1 MASISTRI
9 AGIFFMIV
17 FPPFSDEGIDLLNY
31 ITLFRTLE
39 KSRPLREAASER
51 LYRYIE
57 LPSPESYGDVLMFLD
72 FWRDVESLLRDAMDR
87 CGFLLPETGGKVD
100 GNDLLL
106 ETSPHADLAS
116 TVSFRLAP
124 VLKRKPADISRNLLE
139 AIVPDEGGTVDRVEA
154 MGPYLNFFASRR
166 FLDSAVRE
174 AEGDRCWTGSMT
186 ERVIVEHTSANPN
199 GPLHVGHI
207 RNSVIGDTLVRILR
221 RAGCEVEAQY
231 YVNDMGRQIAIV
243 VWGCGRYPLDGSK
256 ADHAIAKV
264 YIQANKDLV
273 ADPGLKEGV
282 DRLMQLYEGADEET
296 ADKFREA
303 VNYALSGIDETLR
316 RLNIRH
322 DSYHWESEFVRDGS
336 TARIFDR
343 LEATGLTGW
352 KEGSLQLDLSGEGF
366 EKKLVLK
373 RSDGT
378 SLYTTRDLAYH
389 KWKAD
394 RSERMIDVLG
404 ADHKLISGQLR
415 ASLRLMGVREPEIV
429 IFEFVS
435 LPTGSMSTR
444 KGKFISTDELLDE
457 VEARAYEEVTAR
469 RPEEGEEF
477 RRSVAKDVA
486 LGAVRYDVVRVSPEK
501 ATVFDWKAALDFE
514 KLSAPFIQ
522 YSHAR
527 ASSILDK
534 AEAFADFDPA
544 ILTSPEEV
552 DLIRKI
558 SQFDLAIQVAAREL
572 KPHLLATYARELA
585 EVFNQFYRSSP
596 VLEADPGIKE
606 ARLALVKAARNCL
619 RATLET
625 LGIPA
630 LESM

>member
-1 MASISTRI
+1 
-9 AGIFFMIV
+9 
-17 FPPFSDEGIDLLNY
+17 
-31 ITLFRTLE
+31 
-39 KSRPLREAASER
+39 
-51 LYRYIE
+51 
-57 LPSPESYGDVLMFLD
+57 MFLD

-282 DRLMQLYEGADEET
+282 DRLMQLYEGADEKT

-336 TARIFDR
+336 TALIFDR

-352 KEGSLQLDLSGEGF
+352 EEGSLQLDLSGEGF

-444 KGKFISTDELLDE
+444 KGKFISTDELLEE

>member
-1 MASISTRI
+1 
-9 AGIFFMIV
+9 
-17 FPPFSDEGIDLLNY
+17 
-31 ITLFRTLE
+31 
-39 KSRPLREAASER
+39 
-51 LYRYIE
+51 
-57 LPSPESYGDVLMFLD
+57 MFLD

-87 CGFLLPETGGKVD
+87 CGFMLPETEAKIN

-116 TVSFRLAP
+116 TISFRLAP
-124 VLKRKPADISRNLLE
+124 LLKKNPAKISQQLKE
-139 AIVPDEGGTVDRVEA
+139 AIVTDENGTVDRVEA

-174 AEGDRCWTGSMT
+174 AEGDRCWTGSLVG
-186 ERVIVEHTSANPN
+186 RVIVEHTSANPN

-207 RNSVIGDTLVRILR
+207 RNSVIGDTLVRILL
-221 RAGCEVEAQY
+221 RAGCDVEAQY

-243 VWGCGRYPLDGSK
+243 VWGCCRYPLDDSK

-264 YIQANKDLV
+264 YIQANKDL
-273 ADPGLKEGV
+273 AAEPELKAGV
-282 DRLMQLYEGADEET
+282 DRLMQLYEFGDPDT
-296 ADKFREA
+296 AAKFKAA
-303 VNYALSGIDETLR
+303 VDYALSGIEETLR
-316 RLNIRH
+316 RLHISH
-322 DSYHWESEFVRDGS
+322 DSYHWEGEFVRDGS
-336 TARIFDR
+336 TAEVVKA
-343 LEATGLTGW
+343 LESTGLTEW
-352 KEGSLQLDLSGEGF
+352 DEGSLQLDLSGEGF

-389 KWKAD
+389 KWKAE
-394 RSERMIDVLG
+394 RSDRMIDVLG
-404 ADHKLISGQLR
+404 ADHKLISSQLV
-415 ASLRLMGVREPEIV
+415 AALRLMGVREPEIV

-457 VEARAYEEVTAR
+457 VEAQAYKEVTAR
-469 RPEEGEEF
+469 RPEESEDF
-477 RRSVAKDVA
+477 RRAVAKDVA
-486 LGAVRYDVVRVSPEK
+486 LGAVRYDVVKVSPDK

-527 ASSILDK
+527 ACSILDK
-534 AEAFADFDPA
+534 AGDFGEFDPRL
-544 ILTSPEEV
+544 LTAPEEV
-552 DLIRKI
+552 DLIKKI
-558 SQFDLAIQVAAREL
+558 SSFDLSVEVAAQEL
-572 KPHLLATYARELA
+572 KPHMLATYARELA
-585 EVFNQFYRSSP
+585 ETFNQFYRSSP
-596 VLEADPGIKE
+596 VLEADPGVRE

>member
-1 MASISTRI
+1 
-9 AGIFFMIV
+9 
-17 FPPFSDEGIDLLNY
+17 
-31 ITLFRTLE
+31 
-39 KSRPLREAASER
+39 
-51 LYRYIE
+51 
-57 LPSPESYGDVLMFLD
+57 MFLD

-87 CGFLLPETGGKVD
+87 CGFLLPETEAKIN
-100 GNDLLL
+100 GNELLL

-116 TVSFRLAP
+116 TISFRLAP
-124 VLKRKPADISRNLLE
+124 LLKKNPAEISRKLAE
-139 AIVPDEGGTVDRVEA
+139 AIVIEENGTVGRVES

-166 FLDSAVRE
+166 FLDEAVRE
-174 AEGDRCWTGSMT
+174 AEGDSCWTGSLT

-243 VWGCGRYPLDGSK
+243 VWGCGRYPLDDSK

-264 YIQANKDLV
+264 YIQANKDL
-273 ADPGLKEGV
+273 AAEPDLKAGV
-282 DRLMQLYEGADEET
+282 DRLMQLYESGDSET
-296 ADKFREA
+296 AAKFKSA
-303 VNYALSGIDETLR
+303 VDYALSGIEETLR
-316 RLNIRH
+316 RLNIAH
-322 DSYHWESEFVRDGS
+322 DSYHWEGEFVRDGS
-336 TARIFDR
+336 TAGVVKA
-343 LEATGLTGW
+343 LESTGLTEW
-352 KEGSLQLDLSGEGF
+352 DEGAFQLDLSGEGF
-366 EKKLVLK
+366 EKRLVLK

-389 KWKAD
+389 KWKAENSD
-394 RSERMIDVLG
+394 RMIDVLG
-404 ADHKLISGQLR
+404 ADHKLISSQLK
-415 ASLRLMGVREPEIV
+415 AALRLMGVREPEIV

-444 KGKFISTDELLDE
+444 KGKFISTDDLLDE
-457 VEARAYEEVTAR
+457 VEAQAYKEVTAR
-469 RPEEGEEF
+469 RPEEAEEF
-477 RRSVAKDVA
+477 RRAVAKDVA
-486 LGAVRYDVVRVSPEK
+486 LGAVRYDVVKVSPDK

-527 ASSILDK
+527 ACSILDK
-534 AEAFADFDPA
+534 AGDFGEFDPRL
-544 ILTSPEEV
+544 LTGPEEV
-552 DLIRKI
+552 DLVKKI
-558 SQFDLAIQVAAREL
+558 STFDLAVELAAREL

-585 EVFNQFYRSSP
+585 ETFNQFYRSSP
-596 VLEADPGIKE
+596 VLEADPGVRE

-619 RATLET
+619 RATLDT

>member
-1 MASISTRI
+1 
-9 AGIFFMIV
+9 
-17 FPPFSDEGIDLLNY
+17 
-31 ITLFRTLE
+31 
-39 KSRPLREAASER
+39 
-51 LYRYIE
+51 
-57 LPSPESYGDVLMFLD
+57 MFLD

-87 CGFLLPETGGKVD
+87 CGFLLPETEGKVN
-100 GNDLLL
+100 GNELML

-116 TVSFRLAP
+116 TISFRLAP
-124 VLKRKPADISRNLLE
+124 VLKRKPADISQKILE

-154 MGPYLNFFASRR
+154 MGPYLNFFSSRR
-166 FLDSAVRE
+166 FLDSAIRE

-207 RNSVIGDTLVRILR
+207 RNSVIGDTLARILR
-221 RAGCEVEAQY
+221 RAGCDVESQY

-264 YIQANKDLV
+264 YIQANKDLI
-273 ADPGLKEGV
+273 AEPGLKEEV
-282 DRLMQLYEGADEET
+282 DRLMQLYEGGDETT
-296 ADKFREA
+296 AERFREA
-303 VNYALSGIDETLR
+303 VEYALSGIEETLR
-316 RLNIRH
+316 RLNISH
-322 DSYHWESEFVRDGS
+322 DSYRWESEFVRDGS
-336 TARIFDR
+336 TGRIFEG

-352 KEGSLQLDLSGEGF
+352 EEGSLQLDLSGEGF

-389 KWKAD
+389 RWKAE
-394 RSERMIDVLG
+394 RSNRMIDVLG
-404 ADHKLISGQLR
+404 ADHKLISGQLK
-415 ASLRLMGVREPEIV
+415 AALRLMGIREPEIV

-457 VEARAYEEVTAR
+457 VEAQAFKEVTAR
-469 RPEEGEEF
+469 RPQEGEDF
-477 RRSVAKDVA
+477 RRSVAKEVA
-486 LGAVRYDVVRVSPEK
+486 LGAVRYDVVKVSPEK
-501 ATVFDWKAALDFE
+501 ATTFDWKAALDFE

-527 ASSILDK
+527 ACSILDK
-534 AEAFADFDPA
+534 AGAIGDFDPGL
-544 ILTSPEEV
+544 LTGVEEV

-558 SQFDLAIQVAAREL
+558 SQFDLNIDQAAREL

-585 EVFNQFYRSSP
+585 ESFNQFYRSSP
-596 VLEADPGIKE
+596 VLEADPGLRE

-619 RATLET
+619 RATLDT

>member
-1 MASISTRI
+1 
-9 AGIFFMIV
+9 
-17 FPPFSDEGIDLLNY
+17 
-31 ITLFRTLE
+31 
-39 KSRPLREAASER
+39 
-51 LYRYIE
+51 
-57 LPSPESYGDVLMFLD
+57 MFLD
-72 FWRDVESLLRDAMDR
+72 FWRDVESLLSDALDR
-87 CGFLLPETGGKVD
+87 CGYVLPKNDGKVD
-100 GNDLLL
+100 GNELLL

-116 TVSFRLAP
+116 TISFRLAP
-124 VLKRKPADISRNLLE
+124 ILKKNPAKISQELKE
-139 AIVPDEGGTVDRVEA
+139 AIATDEKGTVERVEA

-166 FLDSAVRE
+166 FLDSAVLE
-174 AEGDRCWTGSMT
+174 AEGDRCWTGSLT
-186 ERVIVEHTSANPN
+186 DRVIVEHTSANPN

-207 RNSVIGDTLVRILR
+207 RNSVIGDSLVRILR

-243 VWGCGRYPLDGSK
+243 VWGCGRYPLDDSK

-264 YIQANKDLV
+264 YIQANKDLA
-273 ADPGLKEGV
+273 ADPELKAGV
-282 DRLMQLYEGADEET
+282 DRLMQLYESGDPET
-296 ADKFREA
+296 AAKFKSA
-303 VNYALSGIDETLR
+303 VDYALSGIEETLR
-316 RLNIRH
+316 RLNISH
-322 DSYHWESEFVRDGS
+322 DSYHWEGEFVRDGS
-336 TARIFDR
+336 TAEVVKA
-343 LEATGLTGW
+343 LEATGLSEW
-352 KEGSLQLDLSGEGF
+352 EEGALQLDLTDRGF

-389 KWKAD
+389 KWKAEQSD
-394 RSERMIDVLG
+394 RMIDVLG
-404 ADHKLISGQLR
+404 ADHKLISSQLV
-415 ASLRLMGVREPEIV
+415 AALRLMGVREPEIV

-457 VEARAYEEVTAR
+457 VEAQAFKEVTTR
-469 RPEEGEEF
+469 RPEEAEEF
-477 RRSVAKDVA
+477 RRKVAKEVA
-486 LGAVRYDVVRVSPEK
+486 LGAVRYDVVKVSPDK

-527 ASSILDK
+527 AFSILDK
-534 AEAFADFDPA
+534 AGGPGEFDPRL
-544 ILTSPEEV
+544 LTSPEEV
-552 DLIRKI
+552 DLIKKI
-558 SQFDLAIQVAAREL
+558 SQFDLAIEMAARDL

-596 VLEADPGIKE
+596 VLDAEPGLKE
-606 ARLALVKAARNCL
+606 ARLGLVKAARNCL

>member
-1 MASISTRI
+1 
-9 AGIFFMIV
+9 
-17 FPPFSDEGIDLLNY
+17 
-31 ITLFRTLE
+31 
-39 KSRPLREAASER
+39 
-51 LYRYIE
+51 
-57 LPSPESYGDVLMFLD
+57 MFLD

-87 CGFLLPETGGKVD
+87 CGFLLPETEGKVN
-100 GNDLLL
+100 GNDLML

-139 AIVPDEGGTVDRVEA
+139 AIVPDEGGTVDRVEV

-166 FLDSAVRE
+166 FFESAVRE
-174 AEGDRCWTGSMT
+174 AEGDRCWTGSMS

-264 YIQANKDLV
+264 YIQANKDL
-273 ADPGLKEGV
+273 AAEPGLKEGV

-296 ADKFREA
+296 ADRFREA
-303 VNYALSGIDETLR
+303 VSYALSGIEETLR

-322 DSYHWESEFVRDGS
+322 DSYRWESEFVRDGS
-336 TARIFDR
+336 TARIFDS

-352 KEGSLQLDLSGEGF
+352 EEGSLQLDLSGEGF

-389 KWKAD
+389 RWKAQVSD
-394 RSERMIDVLG
+394 RIIDVLG
-404 ADHKLISGQLR
+404 ADHKLISGQLK
-415 ASLRLMGVREPEIV
+415 AALRLMGVREPEIV

-457 VEARAYEEVTAR
+457 VEAQAFKEVTVR

-477 RRSVAKDVA
+477 RRAVAKEVA

-527 ASSILDK
+527 ATSILDK
-534 AEAFADFDPA
+534 AGAFGDFDPSL
-544 ILTSPEEV
+544 LTSPEEV

-585 EVFNQFYRSSP
+585 EAFNQFYRSSP

-606 ARLALVKAARNCL
+606 ARLALVKAARNCI

>member
-1 MASISTRI
+1 
-9 AGIFFMIV
+9 
-17 FPPFSDEGIDLLNY
+17 
-31 ITLFRTLE
+31 
-39 KSRPLREAASER
+39 
-51 LYRYIE
+51 
-57 LPSPESYGDVLMFLD
+57 MFLD

>member
-1 MASISTRI
+1 
-9 AGIFFMIV
+9 
-17 FPPFSDEGIDLLNY
+17 
-31 ITLFRTLE
+31 
-39 KSRPLREAASER
+39 
-51 LYRYIE
+51 
-57 LPSPESYGDVLMFLD
+57 MFLD
-72 FWRDVESLLRDAMDR
+72 FWRDVESLLRDALDR
-87 CGFLLPETGGKVD
+87 CGFVLPENDGKVD
-100 GNDLLL
+100 GNELLL

-116 TVSFRLAP
+116 TISFRLAP
-124 VLKRKPADISRNLLE
+124 VLKRNPAKISQEIKE
-139 AIVPDEGGTVDRVEA
+139 AMVADEMGTVDRIEA
-154 MGPYLNFFASRR
+154 MGPYLNFRINRR
-166 FLDSAVRE
+166 FLDSVVRE

-186 ERVIVEHTSANPN
+186 DRVIVEHTSANPN

-207 RNSVIGDTLVRILR
+207 RNSVIGDSLVRILR

-243 VWGCGRYPLDGSK
+243 VWGCGRYPLDNSK

-264 YIQANKDLV
+264 YIQANKDL
-273 ADPGLKEGV
+273 AAEPDLKAGV
-282 DRLMQLYEGADEET
+282 DRLMQLYESGDPET
-296 ADKFREA
+296 AAKFKSA
-303 VNYALSGIDETLR
+303 VDYALSGIEETLR
-316 RLNIRH
+316 RLNISH
-322 DSYHWESEFVRDGS
+322 DSYHWEGEFVRDGS
-336 TARIFDR
+336 TAGVVKA
-343 LEATGLTGW
+343 LESTGLTEW
-352 KEGSLQLDLSGEGF
+352 EEGALQLDLTDHGF

-389 KWKAD
+389 RWKAEQSD
-394 RSERMIDVLG
+394 RMIDVLG
-404 ADHKLISGQLR
+404 ADHKLISSQLK
-415 ASLRLMGVREPEIV
+415 AALRLMRVREPEIV

-457 VEARAYEEVTAR
+457 VEAQAYKEVTAR
-469 RPEEGEEF
+469 RPEESEEF
-477 RRSVAKDVA
+477 RRAVAKDVA
-486 LGAVRYDVVRVSPEK
+486 LGAVRYDVVKVSPDK

-527 ASSILDK
+527 ACSILDK
-534 AEAFADFDPA
+534 AGGPGEFDPGL
-544 ILTSPEEV
+544 LTSPEEV
-552 DLIRKI
+552 DLIKKI
-558 SQFDLAIQVAAREL
+558 SQFDLAIEMAARDL

-585 EVFNQFYRSSP
+585 EIFNQFYRSSP
-596 VLEADPGIKE
+596 VLDAEPGLKE
-606 ARLALVKAARNCL
+606 ARLGLVKAARNCL